1 MVAERILVVEDE
13 RVVARDIEKRLKK
26 LGYVVSASVA
36 SGEAAVEKVAELRPD
51 LVLMDI
57 RLKGQMDGIE
67 AAEQIRADSDTPV
80 IYLTAY
86 ADDATLQRAK
96 VTEPF
101 GYIVKPFDERDLQVA
116 IEVAL
121 RRRLS
126 ETAIRV
132 ALEKEKELSELKSR
146 FWSMAAHEL
155 RSPMTSIL
163 SCAQLLEQEH
173 HRLTEDRRR
182 EFLYMIQQ
190 SVRSM
195 DQLLNDLLAVGR
207 VESGS
212 LKFEPAPLDLEE
224 FCRILVEEM
233 QFSAGPNH
241 RILFSHQGHC
251 ENAYVDQK
259 LLRHI
264 LTNLISNAIKY
275 SPQGSPIYFD
285 LTCIAGEVTFQV
297 QDKGIGIPPD
307 TQAHLFKPFQRA
319 DNVGNAPGTGLG
331 LTMVKRCLD
340 LHGGQIVV
348 ESELDVG
355 TTVLVRLPQRQQV
368 DRQQE
373 RTLSS

>member
-26 LGYVVSASVA
+26 LGYIVPASVA

-57 RLKGQMDGIE
+57 RLKGQMDGVE
-67 AAEQIRADSDTPV
+67 AAEQIRSDFDTPV

-96 VTEPF
+96 ATEPF

-212 LKFEPAPLDLEE
+212 LKFEPASLNLEE
-224 FCRILVEEM
+224 FCQRLVEQL
-233 QFSAGPNH
+233 QFSAEPDHHIVFNC
-241 RILFSHQGHC
+241 QGQC
-251 ENAYVDQK
+251 EQAYLDPK

-275 SPQGSPIYFD
+275 SPHRSPVYFN
-285 LTCIAGEVTFQV
+285 LTCVEGEVTFQIR
-297 QDKGIGIPPD
+297 DTGIGIPPD
-307 TQAHLFKPFQRA
+307 TQKHLFQPFQRA
-319 DNVGNAPGTGLG
+319 NNVGQIPGTGLG

-340 LHGGQIVV
+340 LHGGRIEI
-348 ESELDVG
+348 ESEVDVG
-355 TTVLVRLPQRQQV
+355 TTVIVRLSQHQQV
-368 DRQQE
+368 DRQLE
-373 RTLSS
+373 RTMLS